1 MDGWDLCDGGST
13 YYTLPYFKIC
23 LYLLLFVPPGLFIGF
38 AVLISGLDLHGYMNY
53 GVVLHELFFLR
64 FLFSFFPVPSCSFD

>member
-1 MDGWDLCDGGST
+1 MTGGST

-23 LYLLLFVPPGLFIGF
+23 LYLLLFVPPGLFIGC
-38 AVLISGLDLHGYMNY
+38 AVLISGWIHVNY
-53 GVVLHELFFLR
+53 GVVLRELFLC